1 MNVAS
6 VLFSECTCD
15 LTCNIPK
22 RTSKSSVFQ
31 RCLSAKQERCLRRYE
46 PLRHA
51 KRHCLPALAAFRTG
65 TSPAGRI
72 KEEKEIAEALVQ
84 ADLPYTTHSWQWKGH
99 KVNYAVRIPPP
110 IKFPPCSYQSLSYPN
125 LFVLCFCLSFLI
137 TPCSR
142 TARRVHVKPHVAFRN
157 TQLKFTIQ
165 VGRDVVAQVAGC
177 GPPVV
182 LVHGFGAS
190 IGHFRKNIPAL
201 AKHYKVRGTQ
211 LHSKNHTPG
220 FIPTI

>member
-1 MNVAS
+1 MNVSS
-6 VLFSECTCD
+6 VLFSACTCD

-31 RCLSAKQERCLRRYE
+31 QCLSAKQERCFRRYK

-51 KRHCLPALAAFRTG
+51 KRRCLPALAASTTG

-125 LFVLCFCLSFLI
+125 LFILCFCLSFL
-137 TPCSR
+137 TLHAHGQLDVCMSSPMLPSETR
-142 TARRVHVKPHVAFRN
+142 SSNSQYKLAEMLWRRWQA
-157 TQLKFTIQ
+157 
-165 VGRDVVAQVAGC
+165 VGRQWSW
-177 GPPVV
+177 
-182 LVHGFGAS
+182 FT
-190 IGHFRKNIPAL
+190 AL
-201 AKHYKVRGTQ
+201 GRPSATSGKISRRWQST
-211 LHSKNHTPG
+211 TR
-220 FIPTI
+220 